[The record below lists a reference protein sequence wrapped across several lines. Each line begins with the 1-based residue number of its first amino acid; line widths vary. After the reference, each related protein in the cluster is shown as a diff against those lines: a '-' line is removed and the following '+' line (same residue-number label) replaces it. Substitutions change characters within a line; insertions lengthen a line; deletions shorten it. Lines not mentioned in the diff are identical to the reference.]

1 MTVVYDEARRVT
13 TPVLACRS
21 CNKAVYFSLTVG
33 GKRAPFEV
41 DDDGKPT
48 RTLHFVNCPDRRRW
62 TNRRV
67 RSA

>member
-1 MTVVYDEARRVT
+1 MTVVYDPARKVH

-21 CNKAVYFSLTVG
+21 CGQPCYFSMTSG

-41 DDDGKPT
+41 EGGEAT
-48 RTLHFVNCPDRRRW
+48 RTLHFTKCPDARRW
-62 TNRRV
+62 SNRRL